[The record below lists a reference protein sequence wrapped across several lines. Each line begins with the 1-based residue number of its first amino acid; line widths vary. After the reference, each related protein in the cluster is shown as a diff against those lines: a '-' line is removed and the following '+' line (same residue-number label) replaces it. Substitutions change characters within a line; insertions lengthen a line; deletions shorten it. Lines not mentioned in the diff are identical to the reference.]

1 MRQKLEFSVAPM
13 MRWTDQHCRFFHRL
27 ITKNSFLYSEM
38 ITADAIIYGPTD
50 KLLQSNKL
58 DNKTVIQIGGS
69 NRVNMAKASRIIQ
82 ERGYQEVNINLGCP
96 SNRVQAGNFGACLM
110 ENPSL
115 VVDCINNILDTCEI
129 SVSIKCRIGTE
140 KMENEDFFNFVDLI
154 SNTGIQKF
162 VVHARKAVLNG
173 LNPKQNREIPPLNY
187 PLVSQL
193 KAQKNDLQII
203 LNGGIKSIKSG
214 LKNIK
219 EHNLDGFMIGRE
231 AYQNPFI
238 LSEVDNTIFQ
248 EKNFISRGEIAFKVA
263 QYIDEY
269 CNIFENED
277 YKIIRHIL
285 GLYNGMPGAKKW
297 RTRLIKKDK
306 YRIKGDKVRFA
317 TDEIEELILN
327 NRVA

>member
-1 MRQKLEFSVAPM
+1 M
-13 MRWTDQHCRFFHRL
+13 
-27 ITKNSFLYSEM
+27 
-38 ITADAIIYGPTD
+38 
-50 KLLQSNKL
+50 
-58 DNKTVIQIGGS
+58 
-69 NRVNMAKASRIIQ
+69 
-82 ERGYQEVNINLGCP
+82 
-96 SNRVQAGNFGACLM
+96 
-110 ENPSL
+110 
-115 VVDCINNILDTCEI
+115 
-129 SVSIKCRIGTE
+129 
-140 KMENEDFFNFVDLI
+140 
-154 SNTGIQKF
+154 
-162 VVHARKAVLNG
+162 
-173 LNPKQNREIPPLNY
+173 PK
-187 PLVSQL
+187 
-193 KAQKNDLQII
+193 KDLQII

-214 LKNIK
+214 LRNIK

-306 YRIKGDKVRFA
+306 YRINGDKVRFA